1 MLVLF
6 FFFWEKIY
14 ACKVVYMPLMLLKD
28 YLELNLQLKFVDI
41 VIAKTHALD

>member
-6 FFFWEKIY
+6 FFFFGEKIY

-41 VIAKTHALD
+41 VIAKTHA